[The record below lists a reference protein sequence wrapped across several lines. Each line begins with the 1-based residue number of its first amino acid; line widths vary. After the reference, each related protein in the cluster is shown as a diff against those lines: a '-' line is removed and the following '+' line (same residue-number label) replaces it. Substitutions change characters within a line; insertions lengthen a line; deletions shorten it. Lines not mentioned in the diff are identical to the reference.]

1 MDDYWVRILIS
12 CVLLGVWLWLSDI
25 VTKRRIDKYDDKIQL
40 ELDKLRFQVWEMRN
54 PCRVM
59 PK

>member
-12 CVLLGVWLWLSDI
+12 CVLLGGWLWLSDI

>member
-25 VTKRRIDKYDDKIQL
+25 VTKGRIDKYDDKIQL